1 MREIKFRAWDKEL
14 AEMNRVTS
22 IHFIDEFNKNKGY
35 EDVVYV
41 EGQIDATPLSKIELM
56 QDTGLKDKNGKEI
69 YEGDIIKNNFAETIG
84 SIMFA
89 DCGYWIK
96 TINKDIFDNTIY
108 HVLGQYD
115 GEVLEIIGNIYENPE
130 LLEGVDND

>member
-1 MREIKFRAWDKEL
+1 MREIKFKIWDKTRNKWLFSNCGKFLLTQEGKAMFHMDGDNPL
-14 AEMNRVTS
+14 EP
-22 IHFIDEFNKNKGY
+22 IIDQIEY
-35 EDVVYV
+35 EVLFY
-41 EGQIDATPLSKIELM
+41 
-56 QDTGLKDKNGKEI
+56 TGLKDKNGKEI

-130 LLEGVDND
+130 LLEEGE